1 MKTFINENQREKEN
15 DNESK
20 MCCIN
25 KSDPKEIQRKKVFT
39 SFDNQILWQ
48 ITVCNINK
56 PLRQGNS
63 KRFKIRGYTYE
74 VPMFGTD
81 TWVKVSY
88 I

>member
-1 MKTFINENQREKEN
+1 MKTYINENQREKEN

-63 KRFKIRGYTYE
+63 KRLRSEDILIKYPCLAQTLG
-74 VPMFGTD
+74 
-81 TWVKVSY
+81 
-88 I
+88 